1 MNLFSIVLLE
11 APTGGYAVLLLLIN
25 ILLSIGIGRLGSKR
39 KIGFGWA
46 LVFSLVFGVLIGL
59 IIVLCS
65 KKKDVDFVDID

>member
-1 MNLFSIVLLE
+1 MNLLSIVLLE